1 MSDWERIIN
10 TSAEACAT
18 RSFDKFRM
26 TILYIYFKAVDYKIK
41 YYSLNPSPVR
51 TSGTVSLRGK
61 ERVLIVR
68 ERDE

>member
-1 MSDWERIIN
+1 MTDWERIIN

-41 YYSLNPSPVR
+41 YYSLNEVVR
-51 TSGTVSLRGK
+51 NLSGW
-61 ERVLIVR
+61 
-68 ERDE
+68 